1 MVVDHESNLLAV
13 LQKVGQQIPSTSSDD
28 DSAVLDARTI
38 VPTTDHY
45 KVVLPD
51 VDASPPLQVPE
62 LNTRKATPVTGK
74 NLFVHHD
81 THPVVF
87 DIALL
92 RKYAA
97 DWFGWQPETLW
108 KEIKEDFRVPS
119 ISDHAKAKIQ
129 AVRTLH
135 IGEMYWKNWESFC
148 WITQALNNNI
158 PDWHILQKPSL
169 SQLMS
174 SVDIAEMVR
183 KGETFALEVESFV
196 AASMLDEGVLYA
208 PHPVSFCQDEIN
220 RYLKDTGIAYEEVET
235 EVQRKYR
242 EAIKTSGMSLEENAV
257 DIQVAKLKVAW
268 DYQAMRGRQL
278 KEQLLLLT

>member
-1 MVVDHESNLLAV
+1 MVDHELDLLAV
-13 LQKVGQQIPSTSSDD
+13 LQKVGQQIPSIPSDD
-28 DSAVLDARTI
+28 DSAVLDASTV
-38 VPTTDHY
+38 VPTTDQY
-45 KVVLPD
+45 RVVLPEIN
-51 VDASPPLQVPE
+51 APSPLQVPE
-62 LNTRKATPVTGK
+62 LNTRKATLVTAK

-92 RKYAA
+92 KKYAA
-97 DWFGWQPETLW
+97 DWFEWQPETLW

-129 AVRTLH
+129 AVRTIH
-135 IGEMYWKNWESFC
+135 IGEKFWLNWESFC

-158 PDWHILQKPSL
+158 PDWHVLQKPSL
-169 SQLMS
+169 SQLVE
-174 SVDIAEMVR
+174 SVGIAEMIR
-183 KGETFALEVESFV
+183 NGETFALEVQSFV
-196 AASMLDEGVLYA
+196 AASMLDEGVFYA
-208 PHPVSFCQDEIN
+208 PHPIAFCQEEIN
-220 RYLKDTGIAYEEVET
+220 RYLTDRGIDHLAMET
-235 EVQRKYR
+235 EIQSKYR
-242 EAIKTSGMSLEENAV
+242 EVIKTSGMSLEENVV

>member
-1 MVVDHESNLLAV
+1 VVDHESNLLTV
-13 LQKVGQQIPSTSSDD
+13 LQQVGQQIPTTPSDD
-28 DSAVLDARTI
+28 DSAVLDSGTI

-45 KVVLPD
+45 KVVAPD
-51 VDASPPLQVPE
+51 VLAPSPMQVPD
-62 LNTRKATPVTGK
+62 LNTRKTTPVTSK

-92 RKYAA
+92 KRYKA
-97 DWFGWQPETLW
+97 DWFEWQPETLW

-119 ISDHAKAKIQ
+119 ISDHAKSKIQ
-129 AVRTLH
+129 AIRTLH
-135 IGEMYWKNWESFC
+135 IGEGYWKSWEVFC
-148 WITQALNNNI
+148 WITQSLNNNI

-169 SQLMS
+169 AQLMS

-183 KGETFALEVESFV
+183 TGETFALEVSSFI
-196 AASMLDEGVLYA
+196 AASLLDENVLYA
-208 PHPVSFCQDEIN
+208 PHPVAFCQSEIS
-220 RYLKDTGIAYEEVET
+220 RYLTGAGIEHEGLIS
-235 EVQRKYR
+235 EVQKKYR
-242 EAIKTSGMSLEENAV
+242 EVIKTPGIPLEENAV

-278 KEQLLLLT
+278 KDQLALLT

>member
-1 MVVDHESNLLAV
+1 MVDYESNLLAV
-13 LQKVGQQIPSTSSDD
+13 LQQVGQQIPSTPSDD
-28 DSAVLDARTI
+28 DSAVLDAKTV
-38 VPTTDHY
+38 VPTTDRY
-45 KVVLPD
+45 KVNLPEPY
-51 VDASPPLQVPE
+51 APPPLQVPE
-62 LNTRKATPVTGK
+62 LNTRATTPVTNK

-87 DIALL
+87 DIVLL
-92 RKYAA
+92 KKYNA
-97 DWFGWQPETLW
+97 DWFEWQPETLW

-135 IGEMYWKNWESFC
+135 IGEMYWKNWETFC

-169 SQLMS
+169 AQLMS

-183 KGETFALEVESFV
+183 KGEVFALEVCSFV

-208 PHPVSFCQDEIN
+208 PHPISFCQDEIN
-220 RYLKDTGIAYEEVET
+220 RYLTDRGIKYSDIEA

-242 EAIKTSGMSLEENAV
+242 EVIKTSGISLEETVV

-268 DYQAMRGRQL
+268 DYQALRGRQL

>member
-1 MVVDHESNLLAV
+1 MTDHESNLLAV
-13 LQKVGQQIPSTSSDD
+13 LQKVGQQVPPISSDEEP
-28 DSAVLDARTI
+28 AVLDAKTV
-38 VPTTDHY
+38 VPTDDRY
-45 KVVLPD
+45 KVNLPEPY
-51 VDASPPLQVPE
+51 ATPPLQVPE
-62 LNTRKATPVTGK
+62 LNTRKSTPVTSK

-87 DIALL
+87 DVALL
-92 RKYAA
+92 KKYNAE
-97 DWFGWQPETLW
+97 WFEWQPETLW

-148 WITQALNNNI
+148 WISQALNNNI
-158 PDWHILQKPSL
+158 PDWHVLQKPSL

-183 KGETFALEVESFV
+183 KGEVFAPEVESFV
-196 AASMLDEGVLYA
+196 AACMLDEGVLYA
-208 PHPVSFCQDEIN
+208 PHPVTFCQGEIK
-220 RYLKDTGIAYEEVET
+220 RYLTDRGIDHEEMIA

-242 EAIKTSGMSLEENAV
+242 DAIKTSGISLEENTV

-268 DYQAMRGRQL
+268 DYRAMRGRQL